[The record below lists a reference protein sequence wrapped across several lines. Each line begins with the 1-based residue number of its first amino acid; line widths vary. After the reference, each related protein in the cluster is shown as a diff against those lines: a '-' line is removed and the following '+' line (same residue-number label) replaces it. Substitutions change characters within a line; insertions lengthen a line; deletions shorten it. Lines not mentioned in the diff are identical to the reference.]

1 MPNIPKSAPLTST
14 PPAFLRLSSTRSFSG
29 RWVLVILFIAGAC
42 LGSGLTAAELP
53 DGAKRV
59 VRAMEI
65 EIARDRA
72 RAVKSLETEQT
83 RAMKANDLDG
93 ALAIRTT
100 IDELQRLIPK
110 SEDEIGQAEILRR
123 HAGRRVVSGHEGDYW
138 LFRADGTFDSSHER
152 NGKWDIKDDKV
163 FIRSA
168 LGPVVS
174 CTIIS
179 DELWTEDGKG
189 LRWVLTK

>member
-14 PPAFLRLSSTRSFSG
+14 PRAFLRLSSARSFSG
-29 RWVLVILFIAGAC
+29 RWGLVILCITGAC

-72 RAVKSLETEQT
+72 RAVKSLETGQI

-93 ALAIRTT
+93 ALGYACRPRDRA
-100 IDELQRLIPK
+100 DESPVLVDQLFQLYPK
-110 SEDEIGQAEILRR
+110 G
-123 HAGRRVVSGHEGDYW
+123 SGH
-138 LFRADGTFDSSHER
+138 S
-152 NGKWDIKDDKV
+152 
-163 FIRSA
+163 
-168 LGPVVS
+168 
-174 CTIIS
+174 
-179 DELWTEDGKG
+179 
-189 LRWVLTK
+189 